1 MAVMAREAWTD
12 QRLDDLKAQVEGID
26 RRMEA
31 GFTELRAD
39 LKGLRTEMHT
49 GLKELRAEMHA
60 DLQGVRAEM
69 QTDLQGLR
77 AEMHADFQE
86 VRTTMEAGFKE
97 AQAESVS
104 IRQDMA
110 NQFAAQNRMM
120 IQLFG
125 GMFATMAIGFLGVI
139 ATIIAQT

>member
-1 MAVMAREAWTD
+1 MAAMAKEAWTD
-12 QRLDDLKAQVEGID
+12 QRLDDLNERVASIE

-31 GFTELRAD
+31 GF
-39 LKGLRTEMHT
+39 
-49 GLKELRAEMHA
+49 AEMRSEFKS
-60 DLQGVRAEM
+60 LREK
-69 QTDLQGLR
+69 TD
-77 AEMHADFQE
+77 
-86 VRTTMEAGFKE
+86 AGFKE

-125 GMFATMAIGFLGVI
+125 GMFATVVVGFLGTI
-139 ATIIAQT
+139 ATVITQT